1 MTSKEMA
8 RCSLF
13 AALLAICAW
22 ICIPLPGIVIT
33 LQSFAMALALLY
45 LGGKW
50 GCLSILL
57 YLCLGAV
64 GLPVFSGMQGGFGVL
79 LGPTGGF
86 LWGFL
91 LGGLLYWG
99 TVKWCGKVPSMVL
112 AQLIC
117 YICGLGWY
125 QIAYGQ
131 GSFLALMGTM
141 LLPCLLPDGAKV
153 LLAFY
158 ISKKLKH

>member
-1 MTSKEMA
+1 MA

-22 ICIPLPGIVIT
+22 ICIPMPGIVIT

-64 GLPVFSGMQGGFGVL
+64 GLPVFSGMQGGIGVL
-79 LGPTGGF
+79 LGPNGGF

-91 LGGLLYWG
+91 LGGLVYWCSSQ
-99 TVKWCGKVPSMVL
+99 WWGKVPALVA

-117 YICGLGWY
+117 YGCGLCYY
-125 QIAYGQ
+125 QIVYNQ
-131 GSFLALMGTM
+131 GPFWPLIMTM
-141 LLPCLLPDGAKV
+141 LLPCLLPDAGKFV
-153 LLAFY
+153 LALY
-158 ISKKLKH
+158 IFQKIKH